1 MLFQHWDVLGVTRI
15 VDYRSAFPYFRES
28 PPEHS
33 FGFPL
38 CIQWLIFSEF
48 LWCFANHEEKLR
60 RALVV
65 DFPNLPY
72 CCDHFRKVGRSSS
85 LSLSIS
91 VLYCM
96 SRGAQDRPLTPPSIK
111 MRPEHLLVGNH

>member
-1 MLFQHWDVLGVTRI
+1 MSWGLRELWIIVLHFLTSGSRRLNI
-15 VDYRSAFPYFRES
+15 
-28 PPEHS
+28 S

-38 CIQWLIFSEF
+38 RIQWLIFSEF
-48 LWCFANHEEKLR
+48 LWCFVNHEEKLR